1 MARMRWVVL
10 AVICAG
16 VAVSFVPVYSVVL
29 RKKAESLIRDASIAS
44 QHFGETSAIAA
55 IQTLYRGRLKQRP
68 DCTPAF
74 CSYELVESNM
84 VLAALHWAPY
94 SELRSEFW
102 FKDGML
108 SATIL
113 HFTSNANPNH
123 TIVSHVYIQEG
134 EGLEFELDPWEESSP
149 ADTNGIVTVRPES
162 LKAHQ
167 QTVLGFDTRCLTSH
181 RGCMSVAELL
191 PTVWEQR
198 KDGRIRCR
206 LKNHEGFIE
215 SPW

>member
-1 MARMRWVVL
+1 MPRMRWVVL
-10 AVICAG
+10 AVVCAG
-16 VAVSFVPVYSVVL
+16 GAVSFIPVCSIVL
-29 RKKAESLIRDASIAS
+29 RTKAESLIRNASIVS
-44 QHFGETSAIAA
+44 KHIGQLTTVSTV
-55 IQTLYRGRLKQRP
+55 QTIYKRNLTQMP
-68 DCTPAF
+68 DCTPAYCGF
-74 CSYELVESNM
+74 EVVESNR
-84 VLAALHWAPY
+84 VLATLRWAPY
-94 SELRSEFW
+94 SEIRSEFW
-102 FKDGML
+102 FRDGVL
-108 SATIL
+108 IATIL
-113 HFTSNANPNH
+113 HFTTNANPNH

-134 EGLEFELDPWEESSP
+134 KGLEFGLDPWEESSP

-191 PTVWEQR
+191 PTVWEQG

-206 LKNHEGFIE
+206 VENHEGFVE

>member
-1 MARMRWVVL
+1 MMLRM
-10 AVICAG
+10 
-16 VAVSFVPVYSVVL
+16 
-29 RKKAESLIRDASIAS
+29 KAESLIRDASIVS
-44 QHFGETSAIAA
+44 QHLGETSSVSAVQAI
-55 IQTLYRGRLKQRP
+55 YKGRLTQMP

-74 CSYELVESNM
+74 CGYEAVESNK

-94 SELRSEFW
+94 SELRSDIW
-102 FKDGML
+102 FRDGIL

-113 HFTSNANPNH
+113 HFTSSANPH
-123 TIVSHVYIQEG
+123 HSIVSHVYIQEG
-134 EGLEFELDPWEESSP
+134 KGLEFDLHPWEESSP
-149 ADTNGIVTVRPES
+149 GDTNGIVGVSPES
-162 LKAHQ
+162 LKAHE

-191 PTVWEQR
+191 PTVWEQT